1 MELEIVMTGLV
12 KRKSSLLDL
21 RDSIVRTSGKPEV
34 RCHPR
39 LGCGTKDVDAR
50 DEPAHDGYKRA
61 EPAIVSPRCCGKHR
75 GAPLATLPAAPSK
88 VPTKLMEALRAPP
101 MLP

>member
-1 MELEIVMTGLV
+1 MRKLAAVAIAGSLHSNGIRDRHDRACQ
-12 KRKSSLLDL
+12 RKSSLLDL
-21 RDSIVRTSGKPEV
+21 RHLIVRTSGKPEV

-61 EPAIVSPRCCGKHR
+61 EPAIAGWRLANLF
-75 GAPLATLPAAPSK
+75 AP
-88 VPTKLMEALRAPP
+88 
-101 MLP
+101 